1 MKLPVLTLLSFCA
14 CACWASPQPGAP
26 ANFGI
31 VRFASPD
38 GSPTND
44 GLTPATPLSVGAA
57 LAQANASMIIKL
69 LPGTYPSIEITRP
82 GTRLVSQPKWAAVV
96 VGSPGVDGI
105 WADPGVANVTLDGLQ
120 VAQSS
125 GDGIKLQGPNCTVRN
140 CWVHDSTANGVSV
153 RGQFKTFLERN
164 LVENN
169 GTGGTGHGLNFSGTN
184 CVARANVLRYNQG
197 WGCQIFELAP
207 GSSAE
212 CCFYNNLVYG
222 NKNGLTIWSSAGQTN
237 YVFNNTIIS
246 STNYCLIADFGN
258 LCLSNNILG
267 AMQPSL
273 VIGMAD
279 NANVF
284 SDYNLFNATPTLSGQ
299 HDLVAADPAFV
310 NPASGLYWL
319 IDGSPASFAA
329 NPALVPPVDFFG
341 KAQTSVTAAGAFQF
355 SSALAADT
363 RVLDPSPTNGADYW
377 ATLSAQPNPPSI

>member
-14 CACWASPQPGAP
+14 CACWALQQPGAP

-140 CWVHDSTANGVSV
+140 CWVHDSIANGVSV
-153 RGQFKTFLERN
+153 RGQNMTFLERN
-164 LVENN
+164 LVESN
-169 GTGGTGHGLNFSGTN
+169 GTGGTGHGLNLSGTN
-184 CVARANVLRYNQG
+184 CFVRGNVIRNNQG
-197 WGCQIFELAP
+197 WGVQVYEAP
-207 GSSAE
+207 PFSSAGFQVYE
-212 CCFYNNLVYG
+212 NLLYG
-222 NKNGLTIWSSAGQTN
+222 NSFGLTIWSPAGQTN
-237 YVFNNTIIS
+237 CVFNNTVVS
-246 STNYCLIADFGN
+246 AGNACLKFDYGTVF
-258 LCLSNNILG
+258 LTNNIL
-267 AMQPSL
+267 S
-273 VIGMAD
+273 
-279 NANVF
+279 
-284 SDYNLFNATPTLSGQ
+284 
-299 HDLVAADPAFV
+299 VA
-310 NPASGLYWL
+310 
-319 IDGSPASFAA
+319 
-329 NPALVPPVDFFG
+329 
-341 KAQTSVTAAGAFQF
+341 
-355 SSALAADT
+355 SS
-363 RVLDPSPTNGADYW
+363 S
-377 ATLSAQPNPPSI
+377 S